1 MINWLN
7 GYNLWL
13 AIGGVLDENAITNG
27 TALLLI
33 GCSIAFAVICLNK
46 KLRRKFF

>member
-13 AIGGVLDENAITNG
+13 AIGGALDENAITNG

>member
-13 AIGGVLDENAITNG
+13 AIGGMMNEDAINNG
-27 TALLLI
+27 TVLLLV
-33 GCSIAFAVICLNK
+33 GCAIAFAVICLNK